1 MSNNSASATTTHA
14 QTAVADSTEQ
24 DERPTAAEL
33 LVGCVKEY
41 ARERPEG
48 VAIWAFGIG
57 FIVGWKL
64 KPW

>member
-1 MSNNSASATTTHA
+1 MSASTETV
-14 QTAVADSTEQ
+14 QKKYADVESANE
-24 DERPTAAEL
+24 DERPTAMEL
-33 LVGCVKEY
+33 LVDAAKEY

-57 FIVGWKL
+57 FLVGWKL